1 MALTLPHS
9 FSNNTVAEAA
19 EVNANFNAV
28 KLFTDA
34 LQDGS
39 GIDNLVITN
48 SKIATSAVTEVKLAA
63 SAVTESKLA
72 DRSVGSTK
80 LTGAG
85 IVPVTAGTYTF
96 LVSDAHKVVTFANA
110 CTVTIPAGGFVVGD
124 QINILQ
130 IGAGQVAVSNAGVT
144 LRLESSRNKTRG
156 QWAMATLIQIASNEW
171 VLVGNVVA

>member
-1 MALTLPHS
+1 MALIIPHT
-9 FSNNTVAEAA
+9 FTNNTVAEAA

-28 KLFTDA
+28 KLFSDS

-39 GIDNLVITN
+39 GIDNSAITN
-48 SKIATSAVTEVKLAA
+48 AKLATSAVTEIKIAA
-63 SAVTESKLA
+63 SSVTESKLA
-72 DRSVGSTK
+72 DRAVGSTK
-80 LTGAG
+80 LTGVG
-85 IVPVTAGTYTF
+85 IVPITAGTYTF
-96 LVSDAHKVVTFANA
+96 AVSDAHKVVTFANA

-130 IGAGQVAVSNAGVT
+130 IGAGQVTVSNAGVT